1 VDAHF
6 ILPVDS
12 VRKGEIFRCSFDA
25 TPNAA
30 FLHATNGYDTTQTR
44 LCLMNSSGV
53 EKAQVIFRYST
64 VADNSMHYDIYLA
77 SSETAHGSFFISF
90 KNKLRTGAAIGLGQ
104 QVKIE
109 NFTIQRVNRGQY
121 FRWIPN
127 PTAQEMAQI
136 ASVRINLL
144 VKTPQSSQE
153 STTPSFTPSQLG
165 DATLPTYT
173 ATGADVKRAH
183 LLYER
188 VIPVVNNAL

>member
-1 VDAHF
+1 
-6 ILPVDS
+6 
-12 VRKGEIFRCSFDA
+12 
-25 TPNAA
+25 
-30 FLHATNGYDTTQTR
+30 
-44 LCLMNSSGV
+44 
-53 EKAQVIFRYST
+53 
-64 VADNSMHYDIYLA
+64 
-77 SSETAHGSFFISF
+77 
-90 KNKLRTGAAIGLGQ
+90 
-104 QVKIE
+104 
-109 NFTIQRVNRGQY
+109 
-121 FRWIPN
+121 
-127 PTAQEMAQI
+127 MAQI